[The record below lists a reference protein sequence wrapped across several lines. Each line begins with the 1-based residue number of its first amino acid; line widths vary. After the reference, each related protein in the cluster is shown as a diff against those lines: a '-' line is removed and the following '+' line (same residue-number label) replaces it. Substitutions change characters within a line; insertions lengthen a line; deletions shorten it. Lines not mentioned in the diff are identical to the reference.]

1 MREIAAIILAAGRA
15 SRFRAQS
22 PLPTKLTALWNGQP
36 LVRHVAQ
43 AALASKARP
52 VIVVTGFASADVV
65 AALAGLP
72 LVLVHNAGFA
82 DGLAGSLKAGIA
94 AVPVHCAGALVLL
107 GDMPQVRMSTLDA
120 MIAAFTASRQ
130 SALVPVHEGQPGN
143 PVLLGRALFG
153 AIASLT
159 GDQGARKLLAAQN
172 AGIMAWPCD
181 DPGILADID
190 TPGAL
195 AQMQD

>member
-1 MREIAAIILAAGRA
+1 MGKIAAIILAAGRA

-22 PLPTKLTALWNGQP
+22 PLPTKLTALWRGQP
-36 LVRHVAQ
+36 LVRHVAK
-43 AALASKARP
+43 AALASEARP
-52 VIVVTGFASADVV
+52 VIVVTGFARADVV
-65 AALAGLP
+65 AALADLP
-72 LVLVHNAGFA
+72 VELIHNAEFA

-107 GDMPQVRMSTLDA
+107 GDMPQVRAATLDQ
-120 MIAAFTASRQ
+120 MIAAFTASGR

-172 AGIMAWPCD
+172 AAVMAWPCG

-190 TPGAL
+190 TPDAL
-195 AQMQD
+195 AHMQD